1 MHPNTRDYF
10 DEQLEQ
16 VLGTMPPLVHQLLE
30 RIPLYVEDHPSAEIL
45 RKMGI
50 RHKSALCGLYTG
62 VPLSDRSVLHGGVPG
77 DVVHLFRLGILNLA
91 SKASGG
97 LDPRELQRQIRITL
111 LHELGHHHGMSEND
125 LEELGY

>member
-1 MHPNTRDYF
+1 
-10 DEQLEQ
+10 
-16 VLGTMPPLVHQLLE
+16 
-30 RIPLYVEDHPSAEIL
+30 
-45 RKMGI
+45 
-50 RHKSALCGLYTG
+50 

-91 SKASGG
+91 SNASSG